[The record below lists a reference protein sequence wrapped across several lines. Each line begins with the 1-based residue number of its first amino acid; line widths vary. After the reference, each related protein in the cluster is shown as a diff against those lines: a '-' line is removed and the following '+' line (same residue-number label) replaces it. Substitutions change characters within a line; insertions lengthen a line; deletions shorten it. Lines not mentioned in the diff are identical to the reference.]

1 MRVAKPHYST
11 SKLHLWLAQ
20 ALAWL
25 VVLAV
30 TLGAILGSDGA
41 LALAPIA
48 FPSMVGLIA
57 VMLGLHRGFGSLDM
71 WTAAKHGPRP
81 FADPQPDPAP
91 EPA

>member
-1 MRVAKPHYST
+1 MRADRPDYGT

-25 VVLAV
+25 VVLSV

-48 FPSMVGLIA
+48 YPSMVGLIA

-81 FADPQPDPAP
+81 FVDLPPDAALGPG
-91 EPA
+91 

>member
-1 MRVAKPHYST
+1 MRAEKPDYGT

-25 VVLAV
+25 VVLSV
-30 TLGAILGSDGA
+30 TGGAILGSDGA

-48 FPSMVGLIA
+48 YPSMVGLIA

-71 WTAAKHGPRP
+71 WTSVKHGARP
-81 FADPQPDPAP
+81 FTDPPEDPATG
-91 EPA
+91 AG